1 MARKPRL
8 RSDSDSIENAAELTL
23 EARMGRLET
32 EVEEIN
38 LTGSVQAKDLQT
50 LRARIEQLKNEMDE
64 ISEGASAE
72 DLARVESA
80 FAALEG
86 RLQDVESSLI
96 SRAAEIESVREELA
110 QHGRQAAEAA
120 DQTRKRLEEL
130 VQGEEA
136 AARFQEALKTLRAEF
151 EKRLDELRTGIE
163 QSVARTRLEE
173 LEALHRE
180 LSGRLEDVSGRVEA
194 ARQTLRTE
202 LDSVHE
208 VMRADLD
215 KLRKEL
221 QAAAPAQEIQTVQA
235 DVASLKSSLGEAG
248 DLGQK
253 AREALESVADLE
265 KRLRETEARFQELH
279 ERVGEAASRVEGQLE
294 KIDLATRL
302 ATQLD
307 ERVRRV
313 GGTVEIGGLDGDLEF
328 EEPDTEGLGF
338 ELTDLLQV
346 MIKHQASDLHLKVGT
361 PPTVRLDGELIP
373 VGNQVLSPKDARNLI
388 LSAMSPHQRRQLAR
402 KREVDFAHAS
412 PTARF
417 RVNAF
422 MERGNLSAAFRMLR
436 TEMPSLEELGL
447 PAVLKT
453 MASLNNGLILVTG
466 PAGSGKSTTLAAL
479 IDHINT
485 TRKTHVITV
494 EDPIEFFH
502 KDKLSLITQR
512 EVGSDTSSFA
522 EALRQALRQDPNV
535 IMVGEMR
542 DPETIMTA
550 VVAAE
555 TGHLVLST
563 LHTPNTVQAVDRIID
578 TFSGELQRQFRLL
591 LSNSLKG
598 VVSQRLLSRADEKGR
613 VPATEVMVV
622 TPTISSLILEGKT
635 EEIYPYIQQGSSDG
649 MQTFTQSLL
658 RLYEAG
664 LINKEEALFHADQP
678 TEFRLGAEGHSTAT
692 SSGLTDDTLMNWL

>member
-1 MARKPRL
+1 M
-8 RSDSDSIENAAELTL
+8 TV
-23 EARMGRLET
+23 EARLARLEG
-32 EVEEIN
+32 EVEDIN

-50 LRARIEQLKNEMDE
+50 LRARVEQLKNEMEE

-72 DLARVESA
+72 DLGRVET
-80 FAALEG
+80 AAADLEG
-86 RLQDVESSLI
+86 RIQEVESSLI
-96 SRAAEIESVREELA
+96 SRAAEIESGREALTRVSQETSAAVAELK
-110 QHGRQAAEAA
+110 G
-120 DQTRKRLEEL
+120 RLEQL
-130 VQGEEA
+130 ARGETA
-136 AARFQEALKTLRAEF
+136 AHDLEEGLGRLRQD
-151 EKRLDELRTGIE
+151 LDERLGQLKAELEKSSSGVKPAELDKLRT
-163 QSVARTRLEE
+163 
-173 LEALHRE
+173 E
-180 LSGRLEDVSGRVEA
+180 LSGRLDDVAGRVESTRGA
-194 ARQTLRTE
+194 LRTE

-208 VMRADLD
+208 VVRVDLD
-215 KLRKEL
+215 NLRQSL
-221 QAAAPAQEIQTVQA
+221 QASNQGDQLKAVHQELS
-235 DVASLKSSLGEAG
+235 DLKASLEGAEG
-248 DLGQK
+248 LGQK
-253 AREALESVADLE
+253 AREALNQVSGLE
-265 KRLRETEARFQELH
+265 ERLKGTEAIFQALQ
-279 ERVGEAASRVEGQLE
+279 ERVDEAASRIEVQLE
-294 KIDLATRL
+294 RIDLASRL
-302 ATQLD
+302 VLQLD

-313 GGTVEIGGLDGDLEF
+313 GGALEGGGLDPDAEGLEPVKA
-328 EEPDTEGLGF
+328 ELGF
-338 ELTDLLQV
+338 ELNDLLAV

-373 VGNQVLSPKDARNLI
+373 VGNQVLSPEDARSLI
-388 LSAMSPHQRRQLAR
+388 HSAMTPAQRRQLATR
-402 KREVDFAHAS
+402 REVDFAHANG
-412 PTARF
+412 TARF

-422 MERGNLSAAFRMLR
+422 QERGNLSAAFRMLR
-436 TEMPSLEELGL
+436 TEMPTLEDLGL

-466 PAGSGKSTTLAAL
+466 PAGSGKSTTLAAMV
-479 IDHINT
+479 DYINAN
-485 TRKTHVITV
+485 RKMHVITV
-494 EDPIEFFH
+494 EDPIEFYH

-512 EVGSDTSSFA
+512 EVGSDTATFA
-522 EALRQALRQDPNV
+522 DALRQALRQDPNV

-542 DPETIMTA
+542 DAETIMTA

-635 EEIYPYIQQGSSDG
+635 EEIYPYIQQGASDG

-678 TEFRLGAEGHSTAT
+678 TEFRLGSEGHSTDSAAA
-692 SSGLTDDTLMNWL
+692 LADDTLMNWL

>member
-1 MARKPRL
+1 M
-8 RSDSDSIENAAELTL
+8 TL
-23 EARMGRLET
+23 EARVARLEG
-32 EVEEIN
+32 EVEDIN

-50 LRARIEQLKNEMDE
+50 LRARVEQLKNELEE

-72 DLARVESA
+72 DLARVE
-80 FAALEG
+80 AAASDLEG
-86 RLQDVESSLI
+86 RLQEVESSLI
-96 SRAAEIESVREELA
+96 SRAAEIESGREGLARVTQETSAGVAELK
-110 QHGRQAAEAA
+110 GRIEQLARGEAA
-120 DQTRKRLEEL
+120 VRSLEEGL
-130 VQGEEA
+130 ERLRQDLEERLSGVRTDLEKSTSA
-136 AARFQEALKTLRAEF
+136 GKTADLEKLRSEITG
-151 EKRLDELRTGIE
+151 RLDD
-163 QSVARTRLEE
+163 VA
-173 LEALHRE
+173 
-180 LSGRLEDVSGRVEA
+180 GRVEST
-194 ARQTLRTE
+194 RQALRTE

-215 KLRKEL
+215 SLRKSL
-221 QAAAPAQEIQTVQA
+221 QTSAQNEEVKALQKDLA
-235 DVASLKSSLGEAG
+235 ELKSSLDGAEG
-248 DLGQK
+248 LGQK
-253 AREALESVADLE
+253 AREAMGQVSSLQE
-265 KRLRETEARFQELH
+265 RLQGTEAIFQALQD
-279 ERVGEAASRVEGQLE
+279 RVDEAATKVEGQLE
-294 KIDLATRL
+294 RIDLASRL
-302 ATQLD
+302 VTQLD

-313 GGTVEIGGLDGDLEF
+313 GTSLDSGGLDSELEGL
-328 EEPDTEGLGF
+328 EPGQIELGF
-338 ELTDLLQV
+338 ELNDLLQV

-373 VGNQVLSPKDARNLI
+373 VGNQVLSPEDARSLI
-388 LSAMSPHQRRQLAR
+388 LSGMTPAQRRQLATR
-402 KREVDFAHAS
+402 REVDFAYANAA
-412 PTARF
+412 ARF

-422 MERGNLSAAFRMLR
+422 QERGNLSAAFRMLR
-436 TEMPSLEELGL
+436 TEMPTLEDLGL

-453 MASLNNGLILVTG
+453 MSSLNNGLILVTG
-466 PAGSGKSTTLAAL
+466 PAGSGKSTTLAAMV
-479 IDHINT
+479 DYINT
-485 TRKTHVITV
+485 NRKMHVITV
-494 EDPIEFFH
+494 EDPIEFYH

-512 EVGSDTSSFA
+512 EVGTDTSSFA
-522 EALRQALRQDPNV
+522 DALRQALRQDPNV

-598 VVSQRLLSRADEKGR
+598 VVSQRLLTRADEKGR

-635 EEIYPYIQQGSSDG
+635 EEIYPYIQQGASDG

-678 TEFRLGAEGHSTAT
+678 TEFRLGSEGHSTAT
-692 SSGLTDDTLMNWL
+692 ASTMADDTLMNWL